1 MASFCRDCFHQE
13 TTETRPCPACSSPHV
28 ISHEEL
34 FDLSIAHI
42 DCDAFYASVE
52 KRDNPLLLD
61 KPVIVGGGSRGVVS
75 TCCYVAR
82 RFGVRSAM
90 PMFKALK
97 LCPDAVIIRPNMA
110 KYKSVAD
117 VIRSMMDDLTPVVKS
132 VSIDEAFLDLS
143 GTTIVH
149 GGAPAV
155 SLARFATRVQNEV
168 GVTVSVGLSFNRFLA
183 KIASELDKPN
193 GFAAIGRE
201 GVAEFLAPRS
211 VGIIP
216 GIGPVF
222 QARLAKSGIIRIS
235 DIQQRD
241 QSELERLFGD
251 EGLKLARLSR
261 GEDNRTVTPNGDSK
275 SVSAETTFETDLSDT
290 DRLEHLIL
298 SLSERVAQRLRKSD
312 YAGSTVTLK
321 LKTSDF
327 KTITRSRSLPAP
339 TQLASRIATIAR
351 ELLSKEPK
359 GKYYRLIGVGVSE
372 IAASDQADL
381 GDLLDLTAPKKAA
394 LEHTLDRLRDRFGP
408 DTIKRATLL
417 KK

>member
-13 TTETRPCPACSSPHV
+13 TTETRPCPACSSPRV

-52 KRDNPLLLD
+52 KRDNPLLLE
-61 KPVIVGGGSRGVVS
+61 KPVIVGGG
-75 TCCYVAR
+75 
-82 RFGVRSAM
+82 
-90 PMFKALK
+90 
-97 LCPDAVIIRPNMA
+97 
-110 KYKSVAD
+110 
-117 VIRSMMDDLTPVVKS
+117 
-132 VSIDEAFLDLS
+132 
-143 GTTIVH
+143 
-149 GGAPAV
+149 
-155 SLARFATRVQNEV
+155 
-168 GVTVSVGLSFNRFLA
+168 
-183 KIASELDKPN
+183 
-193 GFAAIGRE
+193 
-201 GVAEFLAPRS
+201 
-211 VGIIP
+211 
-216 GIGPVF
+216 
-222 QARLAKSGIIRIS
+222 
-235 DIQQRD
+235 
-241 QSELERLFGD
+241 
-251 EGLKLARLSR
+251 SR